1 MRIHLEVQVLAA
13 DENALVSTD
22 IQMVIVIC
30 KIQISFVA
38 IIIIQ
43 KKNY

>member
-1 MRIHLEVQVLAA
+1 MRIRLEVQVLAA

-43 KKNY
+43 KKN